1 MAKAKSFAIAA
12 CVGGML
18 LLSKP
23 VFSATVGFGMSQARE
38 ARDRADV
45 ASLQAMIR
53 EATADVQPKPT
64 ARDYI
69 EVARLNEWLL
79 EAAEDHDDKP
89 AAKQAAQAGV
99 DAARKAV
106 ALAPKSSEAHV
117 LLGSLLGQLIAYV
130 PMGGMRYGREATSEL
145 DQAIQLDPKNAGA
158 YVSRAI
164 AYFMTPSMFGGS
176 NDKAAE
182 YLHKAL
188 SLSPD
193 SDTAASA
200 YIWLAQVELKQGEKS
215 SAARNIQSALK
226 IDPARVFAQQVEKQ
240 IRSAATK

>member
-1 MAKAKSFAIAA
+1 MAEAKSIVMAA

-23 VFSATVGFGMSQARE
+23 GLCASVGFGMSQARE

-45 ASLQAMIR
+45 ASLQTMIR
-53 EATADVQPKPT
+53 EATAAAPAKPT
-64 ARDYI
+64 ARDYM
-69 EVARLNEWLL
+69 EVARLNEWLI
-79 EAAEDHDDKP
+79 EAAEDRNDKP

-145 DQAIQLDPKNAGA
+145 DTAIQLDPKNPGT

-176 NDKAAE
+176 NEKAAE
-182 YLHKAL
+182 FLHKAL

-193 SDTAASA
+193 SDEASSA
-200 YIWLAQVELKQGEKS
+200 YVWLAQVESKQGEKS
-215 SAARNIQSALK
+215 QAARDIQSALK
-226 IDPARVFAQQVEKQ
+226 LDPGRIFAQQVEKQ
-240 IRSAATK
+240 VKSAEK